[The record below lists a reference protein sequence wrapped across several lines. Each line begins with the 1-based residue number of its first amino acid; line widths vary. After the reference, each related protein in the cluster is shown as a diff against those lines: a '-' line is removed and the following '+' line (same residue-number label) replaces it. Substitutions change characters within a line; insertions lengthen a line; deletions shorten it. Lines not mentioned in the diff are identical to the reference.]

1 MSDTTSAVHLQYQL
15 LSIPF
20 SVVFVLLS
28 QPLSTRAASLIH
40 NSFPVTSTPST
51 LASNVAASSMAEVIA
66 TRHSLHIHRNKN
78 HYIIHLLIAV
88 VDFHGFSQF
97 SQTYH
102 IYVHA
107 LSITAVLTAFRFA
120 FLASQHPASTKC
132 NKGLARLRRQMR
144 ANKLAPKHMQL

>member
-66 TRHSLHIHRNKN
+66 TRQSLHIHRNKN

-88 VDFHGFSQF
+88 VNFHNFHIPIISMSMHCTSLLFSLH
-97 SQTYH
+97 S
-102 IYVHA
+102 A
-107 LSITAVLTAFRFA
+107 LH
-120 FLASQHPASTKC
+120 FLLPNTLPPQNATKV
-132 NKGLARLRRQMR
+132 
-144 ANKLAPKHMQL
+144 